1 MLAPVCRLAAMS
13 LRVFIVAALAVILGL
28 PFALSIA
35 RDSEGLPSEGP
46 RLVIYTPHVQQI
58 RWEFAHAFSAWH
70 EREFGEPAV
79 LDFRTPG
86 GTSDIV
92 RQLEAQ
98 YRAALAQGKYE
109 LVRTDAGYEVS
120 MPPGTI
126 EADLFFGGGSYD
138 HGQLKS
144 KLRHVFQNAGPDGGD
159 LELTVPMSIPAD
171 FTQQELDELFGEN
184 VIGPQT
190 LYEPEQYWIG
200 TALSSFGIVYNT
212 DVLAHLGLDE
222 PDAFTDLT
230 DCRLLG
236 SVALADPRQSGSITT
251 TFDSILG
258 NAGWEDGWRLL
269 RAMCGNTR
277 YFTNSA
283 TKPPSDVSQGEAAA
297 GLAIDFYGRGQAQTA
312 GRGRVGYADPAGA
325 VYIDADPV
333 TILRGG
339 PNYELAMRFVRFTL
353 TEEAQALWQFPSLES
368 DRAGAP
374 VSATTGEPLGP
385 IRYELRRM
393 PVRRVMYDRYFDRFM
408 DKVVPFEI
416 VSRIENP
423 GWRTGVQ
430 VMMGCF
436 AVDIADEARAAYAAL
451 CDARFNQAFPAPTL
465 AAMERAYFA
474 FPPTPVDA
482 DGAFTTAPPA
492 RELAWTE
499 TNYRAVRNS
508 WRPEGAQR
516 RAEIYYTRW
525 FRERYAEIIEMHRT
539 AAPVGMFADQPETG
553 PALETGDPA

>member
-1 MLAPVCRLAAMS
+1 MPLRLS
-13 LRVFIVAALAVILGL
+13 IIAALVVILGL
-28 PFALSIA
+28 PFALSLA
-35 RDSEGLPSEGP
+35 RDSEGLPDEGP
-46 RLVIYTPHVQQI
+46 RLVVYTPHVQQI
-58 RWEFAHAFSAWH
+58 RWEFAHAFAAWH

-86 GTSDIV
+86 GTSEIR
-92 RQLEAQ
+92 RQLAAQ
-98 YRAALAQGKYE
+98 YRAALAQGRYE
-109 LVRTDAGYEVS
+109 LVETDSGLEVQ
-120 MPPGTI
+120 MPPGTLD
-126 EADLFFGGGSYD
+126 ADLFFGGGSFD
-138 HGQLKS
+138 HGQLK
-144 KLRHVFQNAGPDGGD
+144 RGVRFVFKGAGSDGGD
-159 LELTVPMSIPAD
+159 LELDVPMSVPAS
-171 FTQQELDELFGEN
+171 FSQAELDDLYGDN

-212 DVLAHLGLDE
+212 DLLADMGLDE
-222 PDAFTDLT
+222 PDAFSDLT

-258 NAGWEDGWRLL
+258 NSGWDEGWYLL

-325 VYIDADPV
+325 VYVDADPV

-353 TEEAQALWQFPSLES
+353 TDEAQALWQFPSLEN
-368 DRAGAP
+368 DRDGAP
-374 VSATTGEPLGP
+374 PSEATGQPLGP
-385 IRYELRRM
+385 KRYELRRM
-393 PVRRVMYDRYFDRFM
+393 PVRRAMYDRYFDRFM
-408 DKVVPFEI
+408 DKVVPFEL
-416 VSRIENP
+416 VSEIENP

-436 AVDIADEARAAYAAL
+436 AVDVADECRAAYSAL
-451 CDARFNQAFPAPTL
+451 CDARADETFPPETL
-465 AAMERAYFA
+465 VAMERAYFG
-474 FPPTPVDA
+474 FPPTPVDE
-482 DGAFTTAPPA
+482 DGAFTAGEPA
-492 RELAWTE
+492 QELVWTE
-499 TNYRAVRNS
+499 ANYRAVRNS
-508 WRPEGAQR
+508 WRPDGAQR

-525 FRERYAEIIEMHRT
+525 FRERYAEMLAMRDLRE
-539 AAPVGMFADQPETG
+539 PVGLFAS
-553 PALETGDPA
+553 PAGVSDTAIEESTDGDPA

>member
-1 MLAPVCRLAAMS
+1 MS
-13 LRVFIVAALAVILGL
+13 LRVSILAALALILGL
-28 PFALSIA
+28 PFALSLA
-35 RDSEGLPSEGP
+35 RDGQGLPSEGP
-46 RLVIYTPHVQQI
+46 RLVVYTPHVQQI

-70 EREFGEPAV
+70 KREFGESAV

-86 GTSDIV
+86 GTSEIR
-92 RQLEAQ
+92 RQLAAQ
-98 YRAALAQGKYE
+98 YIAALKQGKYE
-109 LVRTDAGYEVS
+109 LVQTGDGYEVA

-138 HGQLKS
+138 HGELK
-144 KLRHVFQNAGPDGGD
+144 RGVRYVFAGAAPDGTD
-159 LELTVPMSIPAD
+159 LELDVPMSVPAS
-171 FTQQELDELFGEN
+171 FSQPELDELYGEN

-212 DVLAHLGLDE
+212 ELLASLGLPE
-222 PDAFTDLT
+222 PEAFGDLT

-258 NAGWEDGWRLL
+258 NAGWDEGWRLL

-325 VYIDADPV
+325 VYVDADPV
-333 TILRGG
+333 TLLRGG

-353 TEEAQALWQFPSLES
+353 TDEAQALWQFPSLES
-368 DRAGAP
+368 DREGAP
-374 VSATTGEPLGP
+374 PSEATGEPLGP
-385 IRYELRRM
+385 LRYELRRM
-393 PVRRVMYDRYFDRFM
+393 PVRRAMYDRYFDRFK

-436 AVDIADEARAAYAAL
+436 AADIAEQTRAAYEAL
-451 CDARFNQAFPAPTL
+451 CDARGNAAFPPETL

-482 DGAFTTAPPA
+482 EGAFTSGEPVE
-492 RELAWTE
+492 RLAWTE
-499 TNYRAVRNS
+499 SNYRAVRNS
-508 WRPEGAQR
+508 WRPDGAQR

-525 FRERYAEIIEMHRT
+525 FRERYAEVIEMRDT
-539 AAPVGMFADQPETG
+539 REPAGLFANG
-553 PALETGDPA
+553 PSGEPGDDA